1 MAPLKLAEMN
11 SGDVLLLND
20 ATSAWSHFGIALMQG
35 LFSHRVS
42 ATSSITHAGIY
53 DETGTA
59 ILEASG
65 AKGLR
70 AMDVTTKQKGFTFQV
85 YRCVDL
91 QAVRWNVP
99 LIAVMWARDFIERKE
114 SGTHGSFGNYK
125 CPPKALVC
133 RANRGT
139 GAVAAVEKL
148 RADPYAERTFYCS
161 NFVVE
166 CYELACMTQDCDPVF
181 SVDFRKITPKT
192 LQSTMRRKNLGGDG
206 GKWKYVGDFIVGS

>member
-1 MAPLKLAEMN
+1 MAPLKLADMKT
-11 SGDVLLLND
+11 GDVLLLKD
-20 ATSAWSHFGIALMQG
+20 ATSAFSHMAIALGQA
-35 LFSHRVS
+35 LLSHRVA
-42 ATSSITHAGIY
+42 ATSRITHAGIY

-70 AMDVTTKQKGFTFQV
+70 AMDITKKQSGFTFQV

-99 LIAVMWARDFIERKE
+99 PIAVMWARDFIERKE
-114 SGTHGSFGNYK
+114 SGSHGSFGNYS
-125 CPPKALVC
+125 CPPKALLC
-133 RANRGT
+133 RANRGK

-192 LQSTMRRKNLGGDG
+192 LQSTMRRKRLGGDG
-206 GKWKYVGDFIVGS
+206 GKWSYMGDFIVAG